1 LDERIRVPKSDR
13 VAFMERVART
23 VFSQATSE
31 SAPPSSPPSS
41 STSSSSSSSSSSST
55 STPPPDPQPHP
66 QPRPHQ
72 LPEKLRQRQQDIKGA
87 RERAV
92 KASELLKNRHIGKAM
107 RTLLQGER
115 LAMVD
120 ELLPKIDSLFVTSDA
135 WQGLPNPPAP
145 TAITINT
152 EIVTQAIKALAKG
165 QSASVSGAAPD
176 HFLPLLDDKVC
187 IDSLVVIL
195 RAIAHGHLSDDVR
208 SILLRGR
215 LVILAKPNGGLRPIT
230 VPEPLLMLA
239 EYICLLPCNQY
250 LDSVLQP
257 IQLGVGAPSGVDTA
271 AHLMQQVI
279 DSGSREHGTAVVLI
293 DITNAYGTISRRA
306 MLEALYK
313 HQRLKPL
320 WQIARWSLGAPAVRY
335 LRMDDGS
342 IRFFWQQEGGA
353 QGSVIMPALFAV
365 ALQPVLKEAIQDLNV
380 TTVAILD
387 DIASGG
393 GITDVI
399 EFYDRVKERI
409 ERELGSK
416 VNPSKTVLVLGY
428 DGPPTDETV
437 ALCAARGIKIEPKG
451 AKYVGAFIGRD
462 EEARRQFV
470 VEQAEKHTSMFS
482 ALLNPHLSAQMA
494 TTLLRFCAMPVM
506 NHLLRT
512 MAPAYTRD
520 GARTFDR
527 MAVKTLATILH
538 QPELSRIFE
547 QLLDDQ
553 NAEVDTVQSNALIQL
568 LLPARLG
575 GLGIVPT
582 ERVAEAAFL
591 GSYASCASKCV
602 HFYGHDAAGV
612 PIVSARAGQLNQG
625 LDAAAA
631 AAADGEDD
639 GNKAKKRRHG
649 KPPGKPQPYRP
660 PGVAAGELAHI
671 EASIGSLLSLIPA
684 LGQMP
689 AGDDNAQ
696 PVLPGRAIDLLAR
709 GIADSS
715 FRQQLQ
721 RSITVVVNAEL
732 SKMLFNRTLN
742 VPERARLLSVMGP
755 GAHRAWT
762 VIPTT
767 PALTLQDLHFR
778 LATAYR
784 LGLPVVLPPNKGKDL
799 CVRNCGYLITDN
811 AHAHGCPPLR
821 AQAGIAAHDAM
832 NALLINQFVRAGEQV
847 AKEVMLPSGKR
858 MDAMVF
864 MPHRVLNIDVSI
876 TCPSTKSVMETAS
889 QVPMHAALVR
899 EAYKCT
905 KYDDEVDQEGG
916 DFVPFVL
923 ESYGAMTR
931 TVEHMAELIQ
941 EAAIN
946 NCVPQPPSKKD
957 LLNEIAVQLQRGV
970 SLCLIKAMA
979 AARQSVG
986 PWVN

>member
-1 LDERIRVPKSDR
+1 
-13 VAFMERVART
+13 
-23 VFSQATSE
+23 
-31 SAPPSSPPSS
+31 
-41 STSSSSSSSSSSST
+41 
-55 STPPPDPQPHP
+55 
-66 QPRPHQ
+66 
-72 LPEKLRQRQQDIKGA
+72 
-87 RERAV
+87 
-92 KASELLKNRHIGKAM
+92 
-107 RTLLQGER
+107 
-115 LAMVD
+115 MVD

-135 WQGLPNPPAP
+135 WHGLPNPPAP
-145 TAITINT
+145 TAITINS
-152 EIVTQAIKALAKG
+152 EIVVQAIKALARG

-187 IDSLVVIL
+187 IDSLVVIV

-208 SILLRGR
+208 SMLLRGR
-215 LVILAKPNGGLRPIT
+215 LVVLAKPNGGLRPIT

-250 LDSVLQP
+250 LDSILQP

-313 HQRLKPL
+313 HPRLKPL

-335 LRMDDGS
+335 LRMEDGS
-342 IRFFWQQEGGA
+342 IKFFWQQEGGA

-365 ALQPVLKEAIQDLNV
+365 ALQPVLVEAVQGLNI

-393 GITDVI
+393 GILDVI
-399 EFYDRVKERI
+399 AFYDRVKERI
-409 ERELGSK
+409 ERDLGSK

-520 GARTFDR
+520 GARAFDL

-547 QLLDDQ
+547 QLLVDQ
-553 NAEVDTVQSNALIQL
+553 NAEVDTIQSNALIQL

-602 HFYGHDAAGV
+602 HFYDHDESGV
-612 PIVSARAGQLNQG
+612 PLVSTRAGQLHKQ

-631 AAADGEDD
+631 AEDEGDG
-639 GNKAKKRRHG
+639 KAKRRRG
-649 KPPGKPQPYRP
+649 KPPGKPQAYRP
-660 PGVAAGELAHI
+660 PGVAVSELAHI
-671 EASIGSLLSLIPA
+671 AAAIASLLSMIPA
-684 LGQMP
+684 LGQVP
-689 AGDDNAQ
+689 ADDEKAQ
-696 PVLPGRAIDLLAR
+696 PVLPSSAIDLLAR

-721 RSITVVVNAEL
+721 RSITVVIHSEM
-732 SKMLFNRTLN
+732 SKMLFNRTLS
-742 VPERARLLSVMGP
+742 VADRARLLSVMGP
-755 GAHRAWT
+755 GAHRAYT

-767 PALTLQDLHFR
+767 PSLSLQDVHYR
-778 LATAYR
+778 LAVAYR
-784 LGLPVVLPPNKGKDL
+784 LGLPVVLPPHKGKEL

-821 AQAGIAAHDAM
+821 AQAGIAAHDMM
-832 NALLINQFVRAGEQV
+832 NALLIKQFIRAGEQV

-864 MPHRVLNIDVSI
+864 LPHRVLNIDVSI
-876 TCPSTKSVMETAS
+876 TCPSTKSVMATAS
-889 QVPMHAALVR
+889 QVRLHAATVR
-899 EAYKCT
+899 EAYKCS
-905 KYDDEVDQEGG
+905 KYDDEVDKEGG

-923 ESYGAMTR
+923 ESYGAMTH
-931 TVEHMAELIQ
+931 TVEQMAKLIE

-946 NCVPQPPSKKD
+946 NCVPDPPTKQVV
-957 LLNEIAVQLQRGV
+957 LNELAVQLQRGV

-986 PWVN
+986 HWVT